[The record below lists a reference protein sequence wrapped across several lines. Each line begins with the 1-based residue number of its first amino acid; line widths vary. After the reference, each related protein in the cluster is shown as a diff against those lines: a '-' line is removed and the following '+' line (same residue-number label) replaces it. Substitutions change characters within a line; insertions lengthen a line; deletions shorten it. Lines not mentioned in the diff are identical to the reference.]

1 MSLLLLVWDGSQNL
15 LNMLNNQ
22 WNCDIILGSSWNY
35 NVGVLL
41 CRQTKF
47 FVCLNSWSRDVPKYL
62 KAKTSVL
69 KKLTGLT
76 SVKYWCKTLSSG
88 RPRSLISR
96 STKYFTHEQTKG
108 NLQQLPRRAKRI
120 SGSASTNNFRSNISR
135 ILWSKKIRIP
145 LTSHITENLCFFMN
159 YI

>member
-1 MSLLLLVWDGSQNL
+1 MSLLLLVWDGSQDL

-69 KKLTGLT
+69 KKQTGLT

-96 STKYFTHEQTKG
+96 STKYFTHEQTREIF
-108 NLQQLPRRAKRI
+108 NSYPAVLNEYQDRHQQTI
-120 SGSASTNNFRSNISR
+120 SGQ
-135 ILWSKKIRIP
+135 
-145 LTSHITENLCFFMN
+145 TSLESFDRRKLEFP
-159 YI
+159 

>member
-69 KKLTGLT
+69 KKNLL
-76 SVKYWCKTLSSG
+76 VWRALSTDAKHCQVVVPVPWYHARLNILHMNRQREIFNSYPAVLNEYQD
-88 RPRSLISR
+88 R
-96 STKYFTHEQTKG
+96 HQQT
-108 NLQQLPRRAKRI
+108 I
-120 SGSASTNNFRSNISR
+120 SGQ
-135 ILWSKKIRIP
+135 
-145 LTSHITENLCFFMN
+145 TSLESFDRRRLEFP
-159 YI
+159 